1 MRRLPPVIRAA
12 AAALVALGVVAP
24 LLVPRAWRTTNDVT
38 TGRSP
43 EYPDLQDRHYAAP
56 PSDTLAAARDAA
68 RHIRRWRV
76 ADTDPAVRTVRVEIG
91 TAIPLF
97 TDDLTVH
104 VTPEGADGK
113 RSRVTIRSRSRV
125 GRGDL
130 GENARHIRALQRAM
144 DARLPR
150 LTPRA

>member
-1 MRRLPPVIRAA
+1 MRRLSRYARAA
-12 AAALVALGVVAP
+12 LALLALCAFIP
-24 LLVPRAWRTTNDVT
+24 LILPRPWRTTNDVT
-38 TGRSP
+38 TGRSR

-56 PSDTLAAARDAA
+56 LRETLAAAEAAA
-68 RHIRRWRV
+68 RDIRRWRV
-76 ADTDPAVRTVRVEIG
+76 VRTDTTAHTLHVEIR

-97 TDDLTVH
+97 TDELTARVA
-104 VTPEGADGK
+104 PEGPGH
-113 RSRVTIRSRSRV
+113 RHSRVNIRSRSRI

-150 LTPRA
+150 MTSP